1 MGKMLAWIILFV
13 VGCCADYQDSDG
25 FLRVFLFLN
34 NKNHSFFVKFVIHFY
49 CSFFVDRVITPIK
62 H

>member
-13 VGCCADYQDSDG
+13 VGCCAEDQDSDG
-25 FLRVFLFLN
+25 FLKVFLFLN
-34 NKNHSFFVKFVIHFY
+34 NKNHSFFVNFVIHFY